1 MLNVTILRLEL
12 CNSVKNIFYSP
23 QDSQKISRLRESSST
38 WWPGSS
44 GLVAEQ
50 VRLWPWWP
58 GLGRG
63 VDIVDIVDSVYSVDM

>member
-1 MLNVTILRLEL
+1 MSPFYAWNFALCQEYILF
-12 CNSVKNIFYSP
+12 SHSP

-38 WWPGSS
+38 VWPGSS

-58 GLGRG
+58 GLDRG
-63 VDIVDIVDSVYSVDM
+63 VDIVDIIYCRYVDI